1 LFSYLGHFKIGFTIA
16 LGAFFTYPSDIPSN
30 LKHKVNGILVTVLIV
45 SGVNLLINLSI
56 PILGFSILL
65 TLLLFFLSMISVYGQ
80 RATMVS
86 FSALLAISLAF
97 AHLQTGWDRIQ
108 YSGLILLGGLFYLIV
123 SLIFFYIRPNRYAEL
138 QIAECIK
145 LTSKYL
151 QLRGDLWELE
161 SDRKTITE
169 KQLNLQVQL
178 NTYS

>member
-1 LFSYLGHFKIGFTIA
+1 
-16 LGAFFTYPSDIPSN
+16 
-30 LKHKVNGILVTVLIV
+30 
-45 SGVNLLINLSI
+45 
-56 PILGFSILL
+56 
-65 TLLLFFLSMISVYGQ
+65 
-80 RATMVS
+80 
-86 FSALLAISLAF
+86 LAF

-161 SDRKTITE
+161 SDRKQSL

-178 NTYS
+178 NTIHENIREILIRNRTTSGSSNQNRKLLLYLFH